1 MDFLEKYNFWKKHA
15 THPTVVESLRQMEG
29 NNEQIKNAF
38 YGELQFGTGGLRGVM
53 MAGTDR
59 LNVYTVFKATEG
71 VARYMLAHSYTSCA
85 ITYDSRLNSELFSKT
100 AAVTLAHHG
109 IKVYIT
115 KECMPTPFLS
125 FMLRDLHCDLGIN
138 LTASHN
144 PSEYNGYKVYDY
156 KGCQMVDA
164 GCKEIIGYISQVDPF
179 EREIG
184 NFDDYLNKTIF
195 YIDDCVEQRY
205 IDAVVEQGLDTVQ
218 NLKVVYTPLNGAGW
232 RIVPKVLKT
241 VGVQDL
247 IVVPEQATPNG
258 NFTTCPY
265 PNPEKKEALKLAAE
279 LLQQSG
285 ADIVLAT
292 DPDSDRLG
300 VAVNNGSEVTIL
312 GGNEVAVILCDYV
325 LMRLTQQN
333 KMPQNP
339 LVVKTIVTTI
349 MANKIAGKYGV
360 QIHDVLTGFKYI
372 GDVIG
377 KLEDNGEKHRY
388 VFGFEESCGYLKGTY
403 VRDKDGVVAS
413 MLVAECASY
422 YKAQGKT
429 LVDRLNELF
438 EEFGTFYQDIVSY
451 KFEGVTGAERKNQL
465 LAELRKNPPTHLGDS
480 PIVATCD
487 FLTQTQYDLPK
498 ADVIRFNAQ
507 NGSQLIVR
515 PSGTEPLIKC
525 YLTVQGDKE
534 GNKIRFAEIK
544 ALTDRLFSK

>member
-1 MDFLEKYNFWKKHA
+1 MDFLAKYNFWKKHA
-15 THPTVVESLRQMEG
+15 THPTVVESLLQMEG
-29 NNEQIKNAF
+29 NDEQIKNAF

-71 VARYMLAHSYTSCA
+71 VARYMLAHNYTSCA

-100 AAVTLAHHG
+100 AAVTLAYHG

-125 FMLRDLHCDLGIN
+125 FMVRDLQCDLGIN

-144 PSEYNGYKVYDY
+144 PSEYNGYKVYDH

-179 EREIG
+179 ERELG

-195 YIDDCVEQRY
+195 YIDDGVEQRY
-205 IDAVVEQGLDTVQ
+205 IDAVVAQGLDKVQ
-218 NLKVVYTPLNGAGW
+218 DLKVVYTPLNGAGW

-241 VGVQDL
+241 VGVKDL
-247 IVVPEQATPNG
+247 TIVPEQATPNG
-258 NFTTCPY
+258 HFTTCPY
-265 PNPEKKEALKLAAE
+265 PNPEKKEALQLAAQ

-300 VAVNNGSEVTIL
+300 VAVNNDGEITIL

-333 KMPQNP
+333 KMPQNSV
-339 LVVKTIVTTI
+339 VVKTIVTTI
-349 MANKIAGKYGV
+349 MANKIASKYGAQV
-360 QIHDVLTGFKYI
+360 HDVLTGFKYI
-372 GDVIG
+372 GDFIG

-403 VRDKDGVVAS
+403 VRDKDGVIAS
-413 MLVAECASY
+413 MLVAQCASY

-429 LVDRLNELF
+429 LVDRLDELF

-480 PIVATCD
+480 PITATCD
-487 FLTQTQYDLPK
+487 FLTQTQYALPK

>member
-1 MDFLEKYNFWKKHA
+1 MDFLAKYNFWKKHA

-29 NNEQIKNAF
+29 NDEQIKNAF

-71 VARYMLAHSYTSCA
+71 VARYMLAHNYTSCA

-100 AAVTLAHHG
+100 AAVTLAYHG

-125 FMLRDLHCDLGIN
+125 FMVRDLQCDLGIN

-144 PSEYNGYKVYDY
+144 PSEYNGYKVYDH

-179 EREIG
+179 ERELG

-195 YIDDCVEQRY
+195 YIDDGVEQRY
-205 IDAVVEQGLDTVQ
+205 IDAVVAQGLDKVQ
-218 NLKVVYTPLNGAGW
+218 DLKVVYTPLNGAGW

-241 VGVQDL
+241 VGVKDL
-247 IVVPEQATPNG
+247 TIVPEQATPNG
-258 NFTTCPY
+258 HFTTCPY
-265 PNPEKKEALKLAAE
+265 PNPEKKEALQLAAQ

-300 VAVNNGSEVTIL
+300 VAVNNDGEITIL

-333 KMPQNP
+333 KMPQNSV
-339 LVVKTIVTTI
+339 VVKTIVTTI
-349 MANKIAGKYGV
+349 MAYKIASKYGAQV
-360 QIHDVLTGFKYI
+360 HDVLTGFKYI
-372 GDVIG
+372 GDFIG

-403 VRDKDGVVAS
+403 VRDKDGVIAS
-413 MLVAECASY
+413 MLVAQCASY

-429 LVDRLNELF
+429 LVDRLDELF

-480 PIVATCD
+480 PITATCD
-487 FLTQTQYDLPK
+487 FLTQTQYALPK